1 MNEIALDKIH
11 TTPLA
16 DVRIKKN
23 CDLENCD
30 VAFWCKEIIKTADV
44 SICNGKNWYVYKTG
58 IVLTVNKTSY
68 TVITASK
75 VKPRLYPMTREYY
88 PCLKEFLY
96 QAIYIPFGEN
106 LPPREIIKK
115 PEIYVYIKDFGSK
128 KGDLGVVAEQNGQ
141 IIGACWTR
149 IIPAYG
155 HINDDTPELAISIL
169 PEFRGLGIG
178 TRLMKRLFKLLIS
191 NGYKKTSLSVQKNN
205 PAFRF
210 YKKLGYKVI
219 GDNKDFADNE
229 DYLMIKEL

>member
-1 MNEIALDKIH
+1 MSGIVLDKIH

-23 CDLENCD
+23 CELKTCY
-30 VAFWCKEIIKTADV
+30 VASWCKEIIKTADIT
-44 SICNGKNWYVYKTG
+44 ICHGKNWYVYKTG
-58 IVLTVNKTSY
+58 FVLTVNKTSY

-75 VKPRLYPMTREYY
+75 VKPKIYTMTSEHYS
-88 PCLKEFLY
+88 CLKEFLY
-96 QAIYIPFGEN
+96 QAIYIPYGEK
-106 LPPREIIKK
+106 LPSREIIKR
-115 PEIYVYIKDFGSK
+115 PEIHVYIEDFGSK

-178 TRLMKRLFKLLIS
+178 TRLMKRIFKLLIS

-210 YKKLGYKVI
+210 YKRLGYKI
-219 GDNKDFADNE
+219 LGDNKDFANNE
-229 DYLMIKEL
+229 DYLMVKEL